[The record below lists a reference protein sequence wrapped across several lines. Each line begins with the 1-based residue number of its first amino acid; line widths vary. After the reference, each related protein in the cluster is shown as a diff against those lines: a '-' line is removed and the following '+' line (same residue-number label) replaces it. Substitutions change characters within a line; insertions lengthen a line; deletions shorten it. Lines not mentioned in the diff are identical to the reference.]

1 MYCFFKVQELDGNL
15 SMSGA
20 VYEAPL
26 KKVMGPGSTHCDVF
40 WWMGRCDI

>member
-1 MYCFFKVQELDGNL
+1 MYCFFKVPELDGNL

-26 KKVMGPGSTHCDVF
+26 KKVMGHCDVF